1 MTTHVLF
8 AARTKS
14 ISKPLKMR
22 RHARALIVKES
33 KENDDL
39 KISNDVIG
47 VAAMLGSRISGFDA
61 SESKNHRATGLAFQ

>member
-1 MTTHVLF
+1 
-8 AARTKS
+8 
-14 ISKPLKMR
+14 MR

-61 SESKNHRATGLAFQ
+61 SESKNHRATGIAFQ